1 MNNIRKAW
9 TVVIAG
15 FGVNLTLGFL
25 YSWGVI
31 ASTLSDQLGW
41 SAFQTQIPYMV
52 ASILFALSMIP
63 GGRIQDRKGPRIPL
77 WLASA
82 LAGTGFFLASRFLSV
97 TGLTLFFGIF
107 FGLAMGFGYAAPTP
121 AAVKWFH
128 LQNRGLISGIV
139 VSGYGLAPIYIA
151 PLSHF
156 LLSRY
161 GIEGTFIIFSLLLTT
176 ILFVLSLLL
185 TNPPPSFSP
194 VLLSFGR
201 KIILPTT
208 RDYSVTEMMRT
219 KTFLKLWVLF
229 FLGTFSGLLVI
240 GQMSKIAQEVAGIE
254 QGFLSVMF
262 YALANFLGRLSWG
275 SLSDRIGRI
284 KSLLI
289 TFAIQAGI
297 FFVFEKMT
305 NPTLLLFAKSC
316 VGFTFGGM
324 LALFPALCADFF
336 GLKNLGLNYGILFT
350 AWGVGGVIGPF
361 IGGFSRDLTGSHT
374 LSFLISGCASV
385 LGIIVSIFLQRSQHP
400 KQVF

>member
-1 MNNIRKAW
+1 MNPVQKAW

-31 ASTLSDQLGW
+31 ALALSDQMGW
-41 SAFQTQIPYMV
+41 SAIQTQIPYMV
-52 ASILFALSMIP
+52 ASITFALSMIP
-63 GGRIQDRKGPRIPL
+63 GGRIQDRKGPSVPL

-82 LAGTGFFLASRFLSV
+82 LAGTGFFLASRSLNV
-97 TGLTLFFGIF
+97 AGLTLFFGIF

-128 LQNRGLISGIV
+128 SQNRGLISGIV

-156 LLSRY
+156 LLSHY
-161 GIEGTFIIFSLLLTT
+161 GIEGTFIIFSLLLAS
-176 ILFVLSLLL
+176 ILFTLSFLIV
-185 TNPPPSFSP
+185 NPPPAFSP
-194 VLLSFGR
+194 ITISFGR
-201 KIILPTT
+201 KIPFTT
-208 RDYSVTEMMRT
+208 ARDYSVIEMIHTR
-219 KTFLKLWVLF
+219 TFLKLWVLF

-254 QGFLSVMF
+254 QGFLLVMV

-275 SLSDRIGRI
+275 SLSDRIGRT
-284 KSLLI
+284 KSLLFA
-289 TFAIQAGI
+289 FAIQAGI
-297 FFVFEKMT
+297 FFVFERMT
-305 NPTLLLFAKSC
+305 NPILLFLAKSC

-324 LALFPALCADFF
+324 LALFPVLCADSF

-350 AWGVGGVIGPF
+350 AWGAGGVIGPF
-361 IGGFSRDLTGSHT
+361 IGGLSRDLTGSHT
-374 LSFLISGCASV
+374 LSFFISGCASV
-385 LGIIVSIFLQRSQHP
+385 LGIVLSILLPSKTH
-400 KQVF
+400 QVK